1 MKIFFIGC
9 VEFSYIS
16 LRTLITRFHTQ
27 NKLEIVGVATKEH
40 SAFNADFCN
49 LAPLCEESHIPF
61 IYTKDINSPATLDF
75 IHSCKPSVIYCFGW
89 SSLIKKE
96 LLNAYPI
103 VGYHPA
109 ALPHNRGR
117 HPIIWALV
125 LGLKQSASTFFL
137 MEEGAD
143 SGAIISQVPFN
154 INFKDNAKSLC
165 EKVESI
171 AQKQICDFTAAIL
184 SAVENLKNIAEFEKI
199 TPKNNSLEKNQ
210 PESAS
215 QDSLNLAGGGA
226 IHNSIYAQALFA
238 MATPQNH
245 SIANLWRK
253 RGVRDGVIDFRMSA
267 VGIYN
272 LIRALSQPYVG
283 AEVVYNGK
291 HYKVWE
297 AKIVKVDLPNIESG
311 KVLRVDSQGV
321 LIKAYDDAILLT
333 QHEFD
338 TLPKEG
344 DYF

>member
-16 LRTLITRFHTQ
+16 LHTLITRFHIQ

-75 IHSCKPSVIYCFGW
+75 IHSCKPDVIYCFGW

-96 LLNAYPI
+96 LLDSYPI
-103 VGYHPA
+103 IGYHPA

-117 HPIIWALV
+117 HPIIWALA
-125 LGLKQSASTFFL
+125 LGLQQSASTFFL

-143 SGAIISQVPFN
+143 SGNIISQVPFE
-154 INFKDNAKSLC
+154 ITFEDNAQSIC
-165 EKVESI
+165 QKVEII
-171 AQKQICDFTAAIL
+171 AQKQIFDFTTDI
-184 SAVENLKNIAEFEKI
+184 I
-199 TPKNNSLEKNQ
+199 TATQHDTRSNSQNPSKSPKW
-210 PESAS
+210 
-215 QDSLNLAGGGA
+215 GGGQT
-226 IHNSIYAQALFA
+226 NIYAQTILA
-238 MATPQNH
+238 MSTPQNH

-333 QHEFD
+333 QCEFD

>member
-1 MKIFFIGC
+1 MRVFFIGC

-16 LRTLITRFHTQ
+16 LRTLITRFYTQ

-40 SAFNADFCN
+40 STFNSDFCN
-49 LAPLCEESHIPF
+49 LAPLCEESQIPF
-61 IYTKDINSPATLDF
+61 IYTQDINSPTTLDF
-75 IHSCKPSVIYCFGW
+75 IHSCKPDVIYCFGW
-89 SSLIKKE
+89 SSLIAKE
-96 LLNAYPI
+96 LLDSYPI
-103 VGYHPA
+103 IGYHPA

-117 HPIIWALV
+117 HPIIWALA

-154 INFKDNAKSLC
+154 ITFEDNAKSLC
-165 EKVESI
+165 KKVESI
-171 AQKQICDFTAAIL
+171 AQKQICDFTADIL
-184 SAVENLKNIAEFEKI
+184 FSVEKYREKFI
-199 TPKNNSLEKNQ
+199 SKDN
-210 PESAS
+210 ESAN
-215 QDSLNLAGGGA
+215 QESLNLAGGGGA
-226 IHNSIYAQALFA
+226 IHISIYAQTLLA
-238 MATPQNH
+238 MATAQNH

-283 AEVVYNGK
+283 AEVVYNNK

-297 AKIVKVDLPNIESG
+297 AKIVKVDLPNIEFG
-311 KVLRVDSQGV
+311 KVLKVDSQGV

-344 DYF
+344 DYL